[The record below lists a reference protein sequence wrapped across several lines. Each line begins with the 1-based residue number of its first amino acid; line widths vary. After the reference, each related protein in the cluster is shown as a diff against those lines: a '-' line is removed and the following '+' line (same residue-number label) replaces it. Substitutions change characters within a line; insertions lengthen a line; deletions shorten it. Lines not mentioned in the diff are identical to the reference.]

1 MGAPGVSSSKP
12 SFTMSKKPTAFAKPS
27 FAVGKK
33 TDALISES
41 LDQDELIDAEFN
53 QIQNQKATYESPM
66 KRATP

>member
-12 SFTMSKKPTAFAKPS
+12 SFTLAKKPTAFAKPS

-33 TDALISES
+33 TDAFISES

-53 QIQNQKATYESPM
+53 
-66 KRATP
+66 